1 MDLRHLRHF
10 LAVANTLNYSRAAEE
25 LHISA
30 SPLSRSIQQL
40 ELELGGALFIRGTR
54 KVELTQLG
62 FSLTPYASRIIDEL
76 EEMEREAARRV
87 RGHVELN
94 IGMRSVPAELTT
106 ALVDDVIRTVEPSA
120 DVRLMPLD
128 SFAQMDQVITG
139 RLSLGLVN
147 RRSEDKRLD
156 YLPVLT
162 EEAGMALPDEPRF
175 SNLKEVTPD
184 DVVGLQLLTQPGAD
198 PRAPQLAEFRNA
210 FRAIVPVDSNIIGGI
225 SSMIAQGGS
234 CCFTIANPTA
244 PWHKYLD
251 APGVVIRPLQSS
263 YERAITYLCWRAD
276 RCIDDDLGRIISA
289 ARERFEVAIAL

>member
-1 MDLRHLRHF
+1 MDIRHLRHF

-40 ELELGGALFIRGTR
+40 ELELGGALFVRGTR

-62 FSLTPYASRIIDEL
+62 FSLIPYATRILDEL
-76 EEMEREAARRV
+76 DDMEREAARRV

-94 IGMRSVPAELTT
+94 VGMRSLPAELTSM
-106 ALVDDVIRTVEPSA
+106 LVGEVIRAVEPGA
-120 DVRLMPLD
+120 DVRLTPLD
-128 SFAQMDQVITG
+128 SFAQMDQIITG
-139 RLSLGLVN
+139 RLSLALVN
-147 RRSEDKRLD
+147 RRSEDQRLD

-162 EEAGMALPDEPRF
+162 EAAGMALPDEPRF
-175 SNLKEVTPD
+175 SELNEVTPE

-210 FRAIVPVDSNIIGGI
+210 FRAIVPVDSDIIGGI
-225 SSMIAQGGS
+225 STMIAQGGS

-244 PWHKYLD
+244 PWHKYLNAD
-251 APGVVIRPLQSS
+251 GVIIRPLQAS
-263 YERAITYLCWRAD
+263 YERATTYLCWRAD
-276 RCIDDDLGRIISA
+276 RNNDDDLGPIIGK
-289 ARERFEVAIAL
+289 ARERFAIPLAL

>member
-1 MDLRHLRHF
+1 MEIRHLRHF
-10 LAVANTLNYSRAAEE
+10 LAVADTLNYSRAAQE

-40 ELELGGALFIRGTR
+40 ELELGGALFVRGTR

-62 FSLTPYASRIIDEL
+62 FSLIPYATRIFDEL
-76 EEMEREAARRV
+76 DEMEREAARRV

-94 IGMRSVPAELTT
+94 IGMRSVPAELTG
-106 ALVDDVIRTVEPSA
+106 ALVGDVIKSVEPAA
-120 DVRLMPLD
+120 DVRLTPLD
-128 SFAQMDQVITG
+128 SFAQMDQIITG

-147 RRSEDKRLD
+147 RRSEDQRLD

-162 EEAGMALPDEPRF
+162 ETAGMALPDEPRF
-175 SNLKEVTPD
+175 SALAEVTPE

-210 FRAIVPVDSNIIGGI
+210 FRAIVPVDSDIIGGI
-225 SSMIAQGGS
+225 SAMIAQGGS

-244 PWHKYLD
+244 PWHRYLSTD
-251 APGVVIRPLQSS
+251 GVIIRPLQAS
-263 YERAITYLCWRAD
+263 YERAITYLCWRVD
-276 RCIDDDLGRIISA
+276 RNNEDDLGPIVGR
-289 ARERFEVAIAL
+289 ARERFATPLAL

>member
-1 MDLRHLRHF
+1 MEIRHLRHF
-10 LAVANTLNYSRAAEE
+10 LAVSNTLNYSRAAEE
-25 LHISA
+25 LHISP

-40 ELELGGALFIRGTR
+40 ERDLGGALFVRGTR

-62 FSLTPYASRIIDEL
+62 FSLIPYANRIVDGV

-87 RGHVELN
+87 RGHIELN

-120 DVRLMPLD
+120 DVRLTPLD
-128 SFAQMDQVITG
+128 SFAQMDQIVAG

-147 RRSEDKRLD
+147 RRSEDRRLD

-162 EEAGMALPDEPRF
+162 EMAGMALPDEPQF
-175 SNLKEVTPD
+175 SNLDFVTPD

-225 SSMIAQGGS
+225 STLIAQGGS

-251 APGVVIRPLQSS
+251 ADGVIIRPLDAQ
-263 YERAITYLCWRAD
+263 YARATTYLCWSAD
-276 RCIDDDLGRIISA
+276 RCNPDDLGPIITR
-289 ARERFEVAIAL
+289 ARERFEVPLEL